1 MLEVHPFIT
10 GNVWIVVDV
19 DNKHTCT
26 TLLTRTRR
34 ILGLLTHPPID
45 GDVMYGWMYLCE
57 SWTKTDEST
66 QTNYES
72 RGLMIGY

>member
-26 TLLTRTRR
+26 TLLTRTMR
-34 ILGLLTHPPID
+34 ILGLLTH
-45 GDVMYGWMYLCE
+45 L
-57 SWTKTDEST
+57 ST
-66 QTNYES
+66 
-72 RGLMIGY
+72 GM